1 MTRVTHSQYLRRQE
15 IKEQLVDDVRHH
27 RNRHQALSLP
37 NEISHLE
44 DGIKPIQFDPDECL
58 ADWVSIKAAIVLSA
72 VLNPGSAHDFILCP
86 NTAFLLESLQ
96 SDTAPLRPI
105 DINVQNAV
113 LRCGSDGSLDNN
125 CLIIG
130 GYAHFRMIESV
141 RDVSFIGLT
150 FSGASLSSILASG
163 EADASVEFVNCAW
176 IDNGGKASILV
187 YNEAKGIPIS
197 SSTKMEELVQPREKS
212 MTVSC
217 RGCIFSRNIL
227 ANSTVVNLGGV
238 VKFEKSVFIANDVLG
253 GVIMNKFESTLV
265 LDGSCFLK
273 NEMRLAGTVIV
284 EENST
289 VELNKDTYGE
299 MNAIGY
305 GTCKEVLYE
314 VGDSCVGG
322 ANPKCVGLCGYF
334 TADTCQVDLEQIS
347 SIHNLIDDLVGLP
360 GTGDDDQDMDDG
372 GDGNLLSKQSL
383 GIFIGVVVSI
393 LVVALCC
400 MGFSYRFGQKSVLAQ
415 YAAIPIRDDPERE
428 SDGNRPCAIATPA
441 RPEQADVFSDNT
453 PTTIDDNSEAN
464 RVPAA
469 KPKLTAGAMKVPKP
483 GLDVKPVEEKRNPKE
498 KKTGDLPT
506 FHRKLRRESNISDI
520 GGVFSILS
528 NVLSDEISDDDVSE
542 LGLLAKQKRIKDKVH
557 DDIRKKE
564 VVPRISKA
572 LPKKDEEKLERQ
584 KKREG
589 GDSSE
594 LDSGEELESKQ
605 KAMDKGHK
613 SERKNSDRKSRKG
626 DKRQKKDE
634 EVNSSKL
641 DGVEF
646 KDRSHKSKRKTS
658 DRKSRK
664 DDERQKKD
672 LGVDSSKLDSDE
684 DVESKQKSEDKGN
697 NSERRNRDRKS
708 RKDDETQKK
717 DEGVDSSKL
726 DSDEDVESKQK
737 SEDKGHRS
745 EWRNTD
751 RKSRKGEE
759 KSAKDDKS
767 TRLASTKIEER
778 NGKTKSAIKKD
789 DEKQSDSAGKTSHQ
803 ETNEKHD
810 CDTITEDDDL
820 KENKDD
826 SLRFLSRKKKEEDK
840 ETSETIA
847 NKKSNRE
854 IKAEAS
860 DTDKY
865 DSLRSSFRKKK
876 GEKARSDPHGD
887 KTQLHRS
894 KKIAGYK
901 AKRLVRETK
910 ATSIFH
916 DTTLTSRSADREPKK
931 FRDSGDIGDKEIRGE
946 RRASVDLVRARAT
959 QEKAKGDREES
970 TKRAQSNSSDNSRF
984 SSQVSESDCN
994 QSLSTSAMSSR
1005 RSSLETNSA
1014 VSKGSSIDSIA
1025 SIDSSLHES
1034 TSSVNI
1040 QNKSN
1045 AIPSKRASLD
1055 TTLSQAASAIQLIK
1069 EKRIISIGKLAEKH
1083 DVSRHKKNIPKEKL
1097 DITKKNKRDGMHRN
1111 ILHKSSKERSLTPV
1125 KIRRLRNRSKS
1136 PSRQIE
1142 KKNLLEDKSR
1152 EKTKRSSREKVRND
1166 STSPSRKVINKT
1178 DRVSRDRSELPIK
1191 TSKEN
1196 RRKDKDL
1203 KETTEY
1209 VAKGSTTESLKPQ
1222 KAKEDIKS
1230 LSKITRARRNLL
1242 REKSQ
1247 TSESVKEKESIVKI
1261 AKFSETLEP
1270 GTGEK
1275 GPTKTKT
1282 VTNAQFLKDI
1292 GLATDRDR
1300 FGSSRAKHDS
1310 KHKPVD
1316 KSSLRP
1322 FDLKDLRVSKATSGI
1337 EDAKKLPD
1345 DLSKG

>member
-1 MTRVTHSQYLRRQE
+1 
-15 IKEQLVDDVRHH
+15 
-27 RNRHQALSLP
+27 
-37 NEISHLE
+37 
-44 DGIKPIQFDPDECL
+44 
-58 ADWVSIKAAIVLSA
+58 
-72 VLNPGSAHDFILCP
+72 
-86 NTAFLLESLQ
+86 
-96 SDTAPLRPI
+96 
-105 DINVQNAV
+105 
-113 LRCGSDGSLDNN
+113 
-125 CLIIG
+125 
-130 GYAHFRMIESV
+130 
-141 RDVSFIGLT
+141 
-150 FSGASLSSILASG
+150 
-163 EADASVEFVNCAW
+163 
-176 IDNGGKASILV
+176 
-187 YNEAKGIPIS
+187 
-197 SSTKMEELVQPREKS
+197 MEELVQPREKS

-217 RGCIFSRNIL
+217 IGCIFSRNIL

-469 KPKLTAGAMKVPKP
+469 KPKLTVGAMKDPKP
-483 GLDVKPVEEKRNPKE
+483 GLNVKPVEEKRNPKE

-528 NVLSDEISDDDVSE
+528 NVLSEKSSDDDDSE
-542 LGLLAKQKRIKDKVH
+542 LGLLVKQTRIKEKVN
-557 DDIRKKE
+557 DDIRKIE

-572 LPKKDEEKLERQ
+572 LPKKDEENLKRQ

-594 LDSGEELESKQ
+594 LDSDEELESKQ

-634 EVNSSKL
+634 DVNSSKL

-672 LGVDSSKLDSDE
+672 LDVDSSKLDSDE
-684 DVESKQKSEDKGN
+684 DVESKQKSEDKES

-708 RKDDETQKK
+708 RKDNETQKK
-717 DEGVDSSKL
+717 DEGVDSLKL

-737 SEDKGHRS
+737 LKDKGHRS

-759 KSAKDDKS
+759 KAAKDDES

-778 NGKTKSAIKKD
+778 NRKTKSAIKKD
-789 DEKQSDSAGKTSHQ
+789 DEKQSDSAGTTSHQ
-803 ETNEKHD
+803 GTDDKHD
-810 CDTITEDDDL
+810 CDTIKEDDDL
-820 KENKDD
+820 WSSLLLKKKNKDD
-826 SLRFLSRKKKEEDK
+826 SLRFLSRKKKDEDK
-840 ETSETIA
+840 ETSETIT

-860 DTDKY
+860 DTDKH
-865 DSLRSSFRKKK
+865 DFLRSSFRKKK

-910 ATSIFH
+910 ATRNN
-916 DTTLTSRSADREPKK
+916 LTSRSADHDPKK

-970 TKRAQSNSSDNSRF
+970 TKRAQSNSSDDSRC

-994 QSLSTSAMSSR
+994 QSLSTSAVSSR
-1005 RSSLETNSA
+1005 RSSLETNSV

-1040 QNKSN
+1040 QHKSN

-1083 DVSRHKKNIPKEKL
+1083 DVSRHKKIIPKEKL
-1097 DITKKNKRDGMHRN
+1097 VITKKNERDGIHRN

-1125 KIRRLRNRSKS
+1125 KFRRLRNRSKS

-1142 KKNLLEDKSR
+1142 KKNLSEDKSR
-1152 EKTKRSSREKVRND
+1152 EKTKRSSREKIRND
-1166 STSPSRKVINKT
+1166 STSYSKRNS
-1178 DRVSRDRSELPIK
+1178 VSRDRSESPIK
-1191 TSKEN
+1191 TSKED

-1203 KETTEY
+1203 KETTES
-1209 VAKGSTTESLKPQ
+1209 VAKGLTKESLKRSN
-1222 KAKEDIKS
+1222 AKEDIKS
-1230 LSKITRARRNLL
+1230 LSKFTRARRNLL

-1282 VTNAQFLKDI
+1282 ITNAQFLKDI